1 MAAISLTNT
10 INVSL
15 SATPSGLSEFVIA
28 NTGLFST
35 DTPSFADEYRVY
47 TSPRDV
53 ATDFGSSSLTYKM
66 ANAIFAQ
73 SPNIRTGR
81 GSLYVIPY
89 VATSGTSG
97 TATTPNII
105 GNIDNFKTVDDGAL
119 KLTID
124 GVAVQLSNLNFT
136 GITTIADIVDVIIA
150 KTPDCFVEAIT
161 GTSSAAVKFT
171 SKLIGTTST

>member
-1 MAAISLTNT
+1 MAEISLTNT

-53 ATDFGSSSLTYKM
+53 ATDFGSSSLTAKM

-89 VATSGTSG
+89 VATSGTQG
-97 TATTPNII
+97 YAITPNLA
-105 GNIDNFKTVDDGAL
+105 GNINIL
-119 KLTID
+119 K
-124 GVAVQLSNLNFT
+124 QLMTEL
-136 GITTIADIVDVIIA
+136 
-150 KTPDCFVEAIT
+150 
-161 GTSSAAVKFT
+161 
-171 SKLIGTTST
+171 